1 MPVEKE
7 QTMSEQQHTQI
18 DALIEGEMMTLAEI
32 SRLQELEQVVETG
45 LTVFVKVGNAL
56 LEIRDSRL
64 YRQQCPTFETYCR
77 ERWGM
82 ARNYANKVI
91 AATEVVQNLT

>member
-77 ERWGM
+77 ERWG
-82 ARNYANKVI
+82 
-91 AATEVVQNLT
+91 EVVPVCWTGYGRT